1 MSPAFFLTR
10 YGYVYDPL
18 ARGWT
23 PFHLWPSQV
32 EALGKLERGRLAVIL
47 KARQLAMSWLTV
59 GFGLWHMI
67 FRPAAT
73 VLLFS
78 QRDDEAVHLLGLAR
92 LYGGAQIL
100 VERNNHG
107 HAVLQALRSTAW
119 VVYGRDHAPGWL
131 TTGASK
137 AQAFAHAVAA
147 LRDRALIIHDEI
159 TYWQLASI
167 DGGTM
172 RAPQGQHDDRAMA
185 CILALAA
192 VEFCGAHR
200 PASSAIIPPKPLW
213 ESTPGGW

>member
-1 MSPAFFLTR
+1 MLQ
-10 YGYVYDPL
+10 VL
-18 ARGWT
+18 RG
-23 PFHLWPSQV
+23 
-32 EALGKLERGRLAVIL
+32 
-47 KARQLAMSWLTV
+47 
-59 GFGLWHMI
+59 
-67 FRPAAT
+67 
-73 VLLFS
+73 
-78 QRDDEAVHLLGLAR
+78 
-92 LYGGAQIL
+92 
-100 VERNNHG
+100 
-107 HAVLQALRSTAW
+107 TAW
-119 VVYGRDHAPGWL
+119 VVYGRDHEPGWL

-200 PASSAIIPPKPLW
+200 PVPSAVIPPKPLW
-213 ESTPGGW
+213 EPTPGGW